1 MPPSMTYTSP
11 FSPILT
17 KINELKNI
25 SNQRLIP
32 HSIGKTI
39 SPPSCH
45 NTLLSQRNSESR
57 PLNGLQDSSIN
68 GIWPSLPFSECF
80 MDTLATG
87 GLSQKYGVNW
97 LAMKPPQLS
106 TVIEFCMTPEGAQ
119 NVHHIPLMLIWR
131 TWWTGVALIKLEID
145 GIPDC
150 GWDAASRLGYG
161 LFVTG

>member
-1 MPPSMTYTSP
+1 
-11 FSPILT
+11 
-17 KINELKNI
+17 
-25 SNQRLIP
+25 
-32 HSIGKTI
+32 
-39 SPPSCH
+39 
-45 NTLLSQRNSESR
+45 
-57 PLNGLQDSSIN
+57 
-68 GIWPSLPFSECF
+68 

-150 GWDAASRLGYG
+150 GWDAASRLYSNLG
-161 LFVTG
+161 LWALCDRVGQGRAEGRAGQVAGRTGEIGARTEAGQRQDK